1 MATSSYWQ
9 CASKV
14 ELNKDQYIIHLL
26 SPCEDTQPAQSNRTK
41 SNNKNTNKP
50 NTTPKTA
57 RPVISWSVHS
67 NLKRIR
73 RDDSIVS
80 PLGLVWQMK
89 NKSETNNNTK
99 MPYSNLWA
107 RKQQRHNAETE
118 APPSQEPRD
127 HRVQAARFWTL
138 SKSQQWHCHVAKGKL
153 KLNIVKRGV
162 KTDLRWNNGTIPAL
176 SSHSDSSQVCFF
188 YLQHWRVFRRRARS
202 FFGTGRR
209 QWLAVSIGQL

>member
-1 MATSSYWQ
+1 MQWQ
-9 CASKV
+9 HPHIDNVHQKV

-89 NKSETNNNTK
+89 TRANKQQHENAIQQSVSQEATKAQCGNRGSPQPGASRSQSASRAILDTIQKPAMTLPCGKRKVEIEHSETWCENGSK
-99 MPYSNLWA
+99 V
-107 RKQQRHNAETE
+107 KQWNYTGAQR
-118 APPSQEPRD
+118 PL
-127 HRVQAARFWTL
+127 RFL
-138 SKSQQWHCHVAKGKL
+138 S
-153 KLNIVKRGV
+153 GV
-162 KTDLRWNNGTIPAL
+162 LFL
-176 SSHSDSSQVCFF
+176 SSALKSLPKTC
-188 YLQHWRVFRRRARS
+188 
-202 FFGTGRR
+202 
-209 QWLAVSIGQL
+209 

>member
-89 NKSETNNNTK
+89 TRANKQQHENAIQQSVSQEATKAQCGNRGSPQPGASRSQSASRAILDTIQKPAMTLPCGKRKVEIEHSETWCENGSK
-99 MPYSNLWA
+99 V
-107 RKQQRHNAETE
+107 KQWNYTGAQR
-118 APPSQEPRD
+118 PL
-127 HRVQAARFWTL
+127 RFL
-138 SKSQQWHCHVAKGKL
+138 S
-153 KLNIVKRGV
+153 GV
-162 KTDLRWNNGTIPAL
+162 LFL
-176 SSHSDSSQVCFF
+176 SSALKSLPKTC
-188 YLQHWRVFRRRARS
+188 
-202 FFGTGRR
+202 
-209 QWLAVSIGQL
+209 

>member
-89 NKSETNNNTK
+89 TRANKQQHENAIQQSVSQEATKAQCGNRGSPQPGASRSQSASRAILDTIQKPAMTLPCGKRKVEIEHSETWCENGSK
-99 MPYSNLWA
+99 V
-107 RKQQRHNAETE
+107 KQWNYTGAQQ
-118 APPSQEPRD
+118 PL
-127 HRVQAARFWTL
+127 RFL
-138 SKSQQWHCHVAKGKL
+138 S
-153 KLNIVKRGV
+153 GV
-162 KTDLRWNNGTIPAL
+162 LFL
-176 SSHSDSSQVCFF
+176 SSALKSLPKTC
-188 YLQHWRVFRRRARS
+188 
-202 FFGTGRR
+202 
-209 QWLAVSIGQL
+209 